1 MWILD
6 ILKKIKDKY
15 YDIID
20 DIMEFLDDN
29 NIIRRKQFVLK
40 KNNP

>member
-15 YDIID
+15 YNIID

-29 NIIRRKQFVLK
+29 NIIRRK
-40 KNNP
+40 

>member
-6 ILKKIKDKY
+6 LLKKIKDKY

-29 NIIRRKQFVLK
+29 NIIRRK
-40 KNNP
+40 

>member
-6 ILKKIKDKY
+6 VLKKIKDKY

-29 NIIRRKQFVLK
+29 NIIRRK
-40 KNNP
+40 

>member
-1 MWILD
+1 MWILN

-20 DIMEFLDDN
+20 AIMEFLDDN
-29 NIIRRKQFVLK
+29 NIIRRK
-40 KNNP
+40 

>member
-15 YDIID
+15 YDNID

-29 NIIRRKQFVLK
+29 NIIRRK
-40 KNNP
+40 